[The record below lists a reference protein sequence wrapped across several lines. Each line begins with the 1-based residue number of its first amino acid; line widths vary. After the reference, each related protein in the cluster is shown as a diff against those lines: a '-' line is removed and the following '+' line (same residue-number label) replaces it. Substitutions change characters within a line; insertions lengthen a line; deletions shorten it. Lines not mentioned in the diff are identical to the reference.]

1 MVPVMRTLYFVRHGE
16 SEHNVDGL
24 FAGDTDTPL
33 TKRGKKQAKQA
44 GQKAKNLDID
54 LIISSPLARAYDTA
68 KLMAQEIGYK
78 PDKII
83 LSNLLKERYYGTAEG
98 TPYSADKDHL
108 NNFEHYESD
117 EEIEARAKELLAWL
131 QSLPAENI
139 LVVSHGA
146 IGRRLR
152 QLLKPD
158 YNFYE
163 RIPNTKLEKWL

>member
-1 MVPVMRTLYFVRHGE
+1 MVPAMRTLYFVRHGE

-24 FAGDTDTPL
+24 FAGDTNTPL
-33 TKRGKKQAKQA
+33 TARGIDQAKQ
-44 GQKAKNLDID
+44 GGEKAKHLGID

-68 KLMAQEIGYK
+68 KIMAQQMGYET
-78 PDKII
+78 DKIM
-83 LSNLLKERYYGTAEG
+83 LSDLLKERYYGTAEG
-98 TPYSADKDHL
+98 TPYSVDKDHL
-108 NNFEHYESD
+108 NNFEHYETD

-158 YNFYE
+158 YDFYE